1 MNTAAHRTTDTVLA
15 WTERG
20 LVPDSMIRAGIRRL
34 CRQRLKDIRASDPEA
49 SGLLLEAFVRCRR
62 DVSISASVAD
72 EMRRLSAH
80 IVKLAE
86 ADTIALAFIADEGR
100 LH

>member
-1 MNTAAHRTTDTVLA
+1 MTRQERITEVEAVLTKA
-15 WTERG
+15 LAREQC
-20 LVPDSMIRAGIRRL
+20 DSQIGCSAL
-34 CRQRLKDIRASDPEA
+34 ANV
-49 SGLLLEAFVRCRR
+49 LLEAFVRCRR